1 MRGLPAVMLAAIG
14 LAGCGYHV
22 GGRAD
27 LLPSTLH
34 TIAIPAFANASPKY
48 RLTGQLPAAIA
59 REFLTRTR
67 YRIVADP
74 NEADAV
80 LYGVVKNYFSFPTLF
95 DQRTGRAAGVQ
106 VHVFLDVKLVERA
119 TGKVLFERQNY
130 EFRDRYEIA
139 ADQVQYFDE
148 SSTALERLSQ
158 DVARQ
163 IVSSI
168 LEAF

>member
-1 MRGLPAVMLAAIG
+1 MKRAAAVLLAASA

-34 TIAIPAFANASPKY
+34 TIAIPAFGNASPRY
-48 RLTGQLPAAIA
+48 RLTSQLPAAIT

-67 YRIVADP
+67 YRVVANP

-80 LYGVVKNYFSFPTLF
+80 LYGTVKNYFSFPALS
-95 DQRTGRAAGVQ
+95 DQRTGRASGVQ

-119 TGKVLFERQNY
+119 TGKVLWERQNY
-130 EFRDRYEIA
+130 EFRGRYEIA
-139 ADQVQYFDE
+139 VDQAQYFDE
-148 SSTALERLSQ
+148 SGTALERLSRE
-158 DVARQ
+158 VARQ
-163 IVSSI
+163 VVSSI

>member
-1 MRGLPAVMLAAIG
+1 VKRAAAACLAALV

-34 TIAIPAFANASPKY
+34 TIAIPAFGNASPRY
-48 RLTGQLPAAIA
+48 RLTSQLPGAIT

-67 YRIVADP
+67 YRVVADP

-80 LYGVVKNYFSFPTLF
+80 LYGTVRNYFSFPTLF
-95 DQRTGRAAGVQ
+95 DQRTGRASGVQ

-119 TGKVLFERQNY
+119 TGNVLFERENY
-130 EFRDRYEIA
+130 EFRGRYEIA
-139 ADQVQYFDE
+139 TDQAQYFDE
-148 SSTALERLSQ
+148 SATALERLSRE
-158 DVARQ
+158 VARQ
-163 IVSSI
+163 VVSSI

>member
-1 MRGLPAVMLAAIG
+1 MMRVMATFLAAIS

-34 TIAIPAFANASPKY
+34 TIAIPAFANASPRY
-48 RLTGQLPAAIA
+48 RLTGQLPAAIT

-67 YRIVADP
+67 YRVVADP

-80 LYGVVKNYFSFPTLF
+80 LYGTVRNYFSFPTIF

-130 EFRDRYEIA
+130 EFRGRYEIA
-139 ADQVQYFDE
+139 TDQAQYFDE
-148 SSTALERLSQ
+148 SSTALERLSRE
-158 DVARQ
+158 VARQ
-163 IVSSI
+163 LVSSI

>member
-1 MRGLPAVMLAAIG
+1 MKRAAALMVACA

-27 LLPSTLH
+27 LLPSTLR
-34 TIAIPAFANASPKY
+34 TIAIPAFGNASPRY
-48 RLTGQLPAAIA
+48 QLTGQLPAAIT

-67 YRIVADP
+67 YRVVADP

-80 LYGVVKNYFSFPTLF
+80 LYGTVKNYFSFPSLF
-95 DQRTGRAAGVQ
+95 DQRTGRASGVQ

-119 TGKVLFERQNY
+119 TGNVLWERQNY
-130 EFRDRYEIA
+130 EFRGRYEIA
-139 ADQVQYFDE
+139 VDQAQYFDE
-148 SSTALERLSQ
+148 SATALERLSREL
-158 DVARQ
+158 ARQ
-163 IVSSI
+163 VVSSM

>member
-1 MRGLPAVMLAAIG
+1 MSRVQAAALAALA

-27 LLPSTLH
+27 LLPSTLR
-34 TIAIPAFANASPKY
+34 TIAIPAFGNASPRY
-48 RLTGQLPAAIA
+48 RLTAQLPAAVT

-67 YRIVADP
+67 YRVVADP

-80 LYGVVKNYFSFPTLF
+80 LYGVVKNYYSFPTLF

-106 VHVFLDVKLVERA
+106 IHVFLDVKLVERA

-139 ADQVQYFDE
+139 VDQLQYFDE
-148 SSTALERLSQ
+148 SSTALERLSR

-163 IVSSI
+163 LVSSI